1 LKNICAIIPEKK
13 LDAVN
18 TALHELGVEGLTIF
32 ETKGRGKDFRKPNQ
46 MGNLF
51 YSSEFGENN
60 TIMILAS
67 DADVNKIVD
76 VIQANAELGKIFV
89 TNIEELIDIAKN
101 TRGED
106 SL

>member
-1 LKNICAIIPEKK
+1 
-13 LDAVN
+13 
-18 TALHELGVEGLTIF
+18 
-32 ETKGRGKDFRKPNQ
+32 
-46 MGNLF
+46 MF

-76 VIQANAELGKIFV
+76 VIQANAGIGKIFV
-89 TNIEELIDIAKN
+89 TNIEELIDIGKN
-101 TRGED
+101 TRGGE